1 MQRLESYANDILP
14 MNTFTEQEI
23 NTMNRSTKITN
34 VVLGLTAY
42 GIFSMLI
49 IGCAQGFLLKQ
60 RLLNR
65 KMQ

>member
-1 MQRLESYANDILP
+1 